1 MIQNAMQ
8 LFADELIPYTRFAN
22 QRPVV
27 IIEQNQSNL
36 SQLIEL
42 YLGLADI
49 ILVPNPYI
57 GLRVINLFKS
67 EHVEILA
74 IEGLLG
80 HGTYLQDEA
89 APQNLA
95 ISQLG

>member
-1 MIQNAMQ
+1 MIQDAMQ
-8 LFADELIPYTRFAN
+8 FFADELIPYTRFSN

-27 IIEQNQSNL
+27 VIEQNQPNL
-36 SQLIEL
+36 SQLVEL

-49 ILVPNPYI
+49 ILVPNPYM
-57 GLRVINLFKS
+57 GLRVINLFES

-80 HGTYLQDEA
+80 HGTSLQDEA
-89 APQNLA
+89 VAPSLA
-95 ISQLG
+95 I